1 MNALF
6 FRSIRPHAGLRPT
19 LGIVCLLLSMATP
32 AAAIVT
38 FPTKAPHA
46 FLMDANT
53 GTVLLAK
60 EADLPMPPA
69 SMSKLMTV
77 FMLFEALQEGR
88 VSLDSMFSVSENA
101 WSKGGASSGSST
113 MFLHPHSQV
122 RVEDLLRGIIV
133 QSGNDACIVVAE
145 NLVGS
150 ETEFAAQMTS
160 RARELGLIDSH
171 FSNATGWPNPNQKMS
186 AHDLAFLAREIINR
200 FPEFYSVFSE
210 KTFTYND
217 IKQGNRNPLLYRFA
231 GADGLKTG
239 HTQEAGYGLTA
250 SAKVGDR
257 RLILVTN
264 GLASNKER
272 SEESERLLSWGFSEF
287 VNTTLFRKGDKVD
300 VAEVWLGDAPTVDL
314 QAPET
319 LTITLPRGVRRDMK
333 VSTVLDQPI
342 PAPIKA
348 GARIGTLKVMISGMD
363 PIEKPLVAAASV
375 DRLGLTGRIV
385 AAAKYLFWGCSK

>member
-1 MNALF
+1 M
-6 FRSIRPHAGLRPT
+6 GV
-19 LGIVCLLLSMATP
+19 VCLLLSMATP
-32 AAAIVT
+32 ATAATIT

-46 FLMDANT
+46 FLMDADT

-60 EADLPMPPA
+60 DADLPMPPA

-113 MFLHPHSQV
+113 MFLQPHSQV

-145 NLVGS
+145 NLAGT
-150 ETEFAAQMTS
+150 EAEFAAEMTR
-160 RARELGLIDSH
+160 RARELGLTDSH
-171 FSNATGWPNPNQKMS
+171 FANATGWPDPDHKMS
-186 AHDLAFLAREIINR
+186 AHDLAFLSREIVNR

-239 HTQEAGYGLTA
+239 HTQESGFGLTA

-257 RLILVTN
+257 RLILVIN

-287 VNTTLFRKGDKVD
+287 VNTTLFKKGDKVD
-300 VAEVWLGDAPTVDL
+300 VAEVWLGNAPTVDL
-314 QAPET
+314 QAPEP

-333 VSTVLDQPI
+333 VSVVIDQPI

-348 GARIGTLKVMISGMD
+348 GARIGTLKVTAPGMD
-363 PIEKPLVAAASV
+363 PIEKPLVAATSV
-375 DRLGLTGRIV
+375 DRLGLAGRIV
-385 AAAKYLFWGCSK
+385 AAAKYLFWGYSK